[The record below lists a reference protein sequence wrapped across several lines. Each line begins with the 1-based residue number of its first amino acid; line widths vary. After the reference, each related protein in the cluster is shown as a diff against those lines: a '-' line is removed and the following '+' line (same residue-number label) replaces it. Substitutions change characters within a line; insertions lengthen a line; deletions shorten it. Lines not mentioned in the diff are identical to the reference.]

1 MDATAIREL
10 QDSAVAAHTNTALS
24 TLTSQLVALPNGYKL
39 HNLEQHHQH
48 PFRFSGGFETTVL
61 PDFVKYVKSVPDI
74 GQYGPPTVF
83 ISPHH
88 ARATAYFNLGNP
100 EAPGHGDHWAALDM
114 PATPEWEAMR
124 NAASIQF
131 SQQELIEWLENWQ
144 DNVQPLTANDDAM
157 PLKQAIAA
165 IRTVT
170 IKAASEMTNTE
181 DNFRQSR
188 SMMENIEASSR
199 VELPAFVDFRAE
211 PYLGQA
217 PITVCLR
224 VSVLTG
230 GEKPMFRLR
239 PIALEKAETEA
250 LTTFASRLMSE
261 LGDGPQVY
269 IGTFSP

>member
-1 MDATAIREL
+1 MDATAIKQL
-10 QDSAVAAHTNTALS
+10 QESAVAAHTNTALS
-24 TLTSQLVALPNGYKL
+24 TLTSQLVALPKGYEL
-39 HNLEQHHQH
+39 HDLERYHQH

-74 GQYGPPTVF
+74 GQYGSPTVF

-100 EAPGHGDHWAALDM
+100 ESPGHGDHWAALDM

-124 NAASIQF
+124 KSADTQF
-131 SQQELIEWLENWQ
+131 SQQALIEWLENWQ

-170 IKAASEMTNTE
+170 IKTASEMTNTE

-199 VELPAFVDFRAE
+199 VEMPAFIDFRAE
-211 PYLGQA
+211 PYLGQV

-250 LTTFASRLMSE
+250 LTTFASRLMTE

-269 IGTFSP
+269 IGTFKP